1 MSGPRLIAVLGY
13 SSRDGGA
20 ELNRVS
26 AARLARANEEALPG
40 DTILFSGW
48 RRPRRAVSE
57 AELMSKGWNGNAGNV
72 LLDNASRTT
81 YGNVLAAANVARE
94 LSAREIVLVTSG
106 WHARRASR
114 LLEAA
119 HGDRVVLA
127 ATDERGTVGARIR
140 ERACWLLV
148 PLQAAL
154 AQRRR

>member
-13 SSRDGGA
+13 SSRDGGT

-26 AARLARANEEALPG
+26 AARLARAGEEALPG

-57 AELMSKGWNGNAGNV
+57 AELMSRGWHGIARQV
-72 LLDNASRTT
+72 RVDTASRTT
-81 YGNVLAAANVARE
+81 YGNVLAAAAVARE
-94 LSAREIVLVTSG
+94 LSAQEIVLVTSG
-106 WHARRASR
+106 WHVRRASR

-119 HGDRVVLA
+119 HGDRVLLA
-127 ATDERGTVGARIR
+127 ATDECGTAGARIR
-140 ERACWLLV
+140 ELVCWLVV

-154 AQRRR
+154 ARRTR